1 VGLVIFHEA
10 YLYRFSEFFQLSVK
24 IFYTLFLDQKRLFVE
39 KILEIRQKLFY
50 YKNGCFFL
58 RAVLLTLK

>member
-1 VGLVIFHEA
+1 MGLVIFHEA

-50 YKNGCFFL
+50 YKNGCFY
-58 RAVLLTLK
+58 